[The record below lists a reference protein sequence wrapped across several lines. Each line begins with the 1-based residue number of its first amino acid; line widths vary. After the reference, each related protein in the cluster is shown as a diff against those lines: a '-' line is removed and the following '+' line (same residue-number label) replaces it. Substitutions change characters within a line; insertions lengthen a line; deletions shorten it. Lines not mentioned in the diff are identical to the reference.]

1 MVLIISVFLN
11 LFQKINFNNLILS
24 EEKLNESIFYKPV
37 ESISKTVFPL
47 MDKWYKLALQEAN
60 DGLKEINMN
69 KKSTQE

>member
-47 MDKWYKLALQEAN
+47 MDKWYKQTISTTVSSLQ
-60 DGLKEINMN
+60 
-69 KKSTQE
+69 KK